1 MRNDRPWVAA
11 QMSNMPSQAEKYA
24 EAHCDTLVDWLKKNT
39 KPCACVDKYEL
50 DSGKDRFGLEEK
62 RRLQCR
68 RCYVPLGMKEVSLHT
83 LHSTPRTPVS
93 AGPAPPLCVARAR
106 HGTTLCGKRSEAH
119 ARCHIPSKRAAAVAV
134 AAGAAAA
141 DVFSRRD
148 PPRLQQPP
156 RRRPCRRPCRR
167 PRRRPRRRRSS
178 ISSRYRFAWL
188 L

>member
-24 EAHCDTLVDWLKKNT
+24 EAHCGTFVDWLKKNT

-83 LHSTPRTPVS
+83 LHSTPRVREHAES
-93 AGPAPPLCVARAR
+93 AGRWSSRP
-106 HGTTLCGKRSEAH
+106 GKR
-119 ARCHIPSKRAAAVAV
+119 
-134 AAGAAAA
+134 
-141 DVFSRRD
+141 RRWTGGE
-148 PPRLQQPP
+148 
-156 RRRPCRRPCRR
+156 CTVE
-167 PRRRPRRRRSS
+167 
-178 ISSRYRFAWL
+178 F
-188 L
+188 